1 MGDDGTSIVGGLMGL
16 KDPDLLLNV
25 GLGLMSSA
33 RYGGNAGI
41 GLMQGLQSYAQQKQS
56 GQQYQMGQLE
66 LARQRMLMGAA
77 AREFGQ
83 GQGAVPGAPPPQGA
97 PMPQGAPQGP
107 QGAPQGLMPVDNS
120 PPPPPFLA
128 ANQPSG
134 GLMGGQGGSAA
145 PQALPPGLTPPSQ
158 GDIYNT
164 PVGGINPGFIRG
176 SAILSGRDPM

>member
-33 RYGGNAGI
+33 RYGGNAGV
-41 GLMQGLQSYAQQKQS
+41 GLMQGLQSYAQQKQA
-56 GQQYQMGQLE
+56 GQQYQMGQLD
-66 LARQRMLMGAA
+66 LAQKRMLMGVAA
-77 AREFGQ
+77 QQFGQ
-83 GQGAVPGAPPPQGA
+83 AQPQGGTPVPQGMPA
-97 PMPQGAPQGP
+97 PQGAPQGP
-107 QGAPQGLMPVDNS
+107 PQGLMPVDNS

-145 PQALPPGLTPPSQ
+145 PQALPP
-158 GDIYNT
+158 
-164 PVGGINPGFIRG
+164 
-176 SAILSGRDPM
+176 